1 VPLIPS
7 PPAHRLVDL
16 VTHLATLPG
25 RSFTATDLARDVGLN
40 RATCQSILLALEE
53 RGWVVRRAGGYALG
67 PALVPV
73 GEAALAGLSVVDE
86 ARAALHD
93 LAATLR
99 LEALASVVAADEII
113 IVAHAHSGTVLSS
126 VARVGQTL
134 PFVPPLGI
142 AHLMTADERAIDAWL
157 DRARSPL
164 TRQERAA
171 HRAAVA
177 RARRRGVVDTL
188 DAESRRRF
196 EAVVA
201 ELAAHPASSAA
212 RRRRDALLAAI
223 AHEPDVRAPVEHA
236 VEVSQISAPVYG
248 PDGKVAVAI
257 GVHGFPHQV
266 EPTRIAE
273 YESAVRAAA
282 ERTTQRIGGRPPA
295 GTSAE
300 HDAQPQP

>member
-1 VPLIPS
+1 VPLVPS

-16 VTHLATLPG
+16 VSHLAAHPG
-25 RSFTATDLARDVGLN
+25 QLFTATDLARDARLN
-40 RATCQSILLALEE
+40 RATCQSILLALED

-86 ARAALHD
+86 ARAALDD
-93 LAATLR
+93 LATALR
-99 LEALASVVAADEII
+99 LEALASVVAADQII

-126 VARVGQTL
+126 TARVGQTL
-134 PFVPPLGI
+134 PFVPPFGI
-142 AHLMTADERAIDAWL
+142 AHLLTADDRAVDAWL

-164 TRQERAA
+164 TADERAA

-177 RARRRGVVDTL
+177 YAAHRGVVVTL

-201 ELAAHPASSAA
+201 ELAAHPGSAAA
-212 RRRRDALLAAI
+212 RRRRDALLATMAR
-223 AHEPDVRAPVEHA
+223 EPDVLGPVELGA
-236 VEVSQISAPVYG
+236 EVSQIAAPVYG
-248 PDGKVAVAI
+248 PDGAVAAAI

-266 EPTRIAE
+266 DPTRIGE
-273 YESAVRAAA
+273 YEAAVRTAAA
-282 ERTTQRIGGRPPA
+282 RITQRIGGRSPA
-295 GTSAE
+295 A
-300 HDAQPQP
+300 